1 MNALNISTWADIN
14 YRPPSLPLECGGVIR
29 FLYLN
34 CHLHVSGMALDLL
47 TIGILVSIVCIIAV
61 SVTGVM
67 TYMKLGELIM
77 ELRMAHRFED
87 EKREGR

>member
-1 MNALNISTWADIN
+1 
-14 YRPPSLPLECGGVIR
+14 
-29 FLYLN
+29 
-34 CHLHVSGMALDLL
+34 MALDLL